1 MKRHNATEIFP
12 LIAAYEEGTL
22 SKEGFCKKT
31 RLKESSLIYWRNK
44 YQKHMDTE
52 NGAVSPT
59 RSKTEAFVRVN
70 PGIVRNPDFQ
80 MEIIMPDGKRVRF
93 SSLVPEAYLENIL
106 TIR

>member
-1 MKRHNATEIFP
+1 MKRHNATEMFP

-22 SKEGFCKKT
+22 SKESFCKKT

-44 YQKHMDTE
+44 YQRHMDTE
-52 NGAVSPT
+52 IGAVSPT
-59 RSKTEAFVRVN
+59 RSMTEAFIRVN
-70 PGIVRNPDFQ
+70 PGIGMNRDFQ

-93 SSLVPEAYLENIL
+93 SSLVPESYLENIL